1 MRIAGYIEH
10 PKLKITIFQMDNRF
24 TVKFEDGTLEQ
35 AYKFRSGNFINSVGD
50 IRKLVDA
57 TFIQEV
63 TAEMARLYRIHK
75 GALERLQPEEEE
87 DEFESELG
95 EDFLG
100 VAPATTATTA
110 AKHWLLSGVQLEEDE
125 EVDAGED
132 VEEEVEEDW
141 GWI

>member
-35 AYKFRSGNFINSVGD
+35 AYKFRSGDFINSVGD
-50 IRKLVDA
+50 IRQLVDA

-75 GALERLQPEEEE
+75 DALERLQPDEEE
-87 DEFESELG
+87 DEFDDIL
-95 EDFLG
+95 
-100 VAPATTATTA
+100 
-110 AKHWLLSGVQLEEDE
+110 
-125 EVDAGED
+125 
-132 VEEEVEEDW
+132 
-141 GWI
+141 